1 MAIVVYLPAYL
12 QPFAGGRSEVEVDGG
27 AATLRDAL
35 GELRRHYPG
44 VYDRVMTERGE
55 VRQHVN
61 VFIGEE
67 SIRDAQGLASPI
79 PAGSEITILPAV
91 SGG

>member
-1 MAIVVYLPAYL
+1 MAIVVYLPSYL
-12 QPFAGGRSEVEVDGG
+12 QPFAEGRSEVEVDGG
-27 AATLRDAL
+27 AATVLDAL
-35 GELRRHYPG
+35 DELRGRYPG

-67 SIRDAQGLASPI
+67 SIRDAQGLASPV
-79 PAGSEITILPAV
+79 PPGSEITILPAV